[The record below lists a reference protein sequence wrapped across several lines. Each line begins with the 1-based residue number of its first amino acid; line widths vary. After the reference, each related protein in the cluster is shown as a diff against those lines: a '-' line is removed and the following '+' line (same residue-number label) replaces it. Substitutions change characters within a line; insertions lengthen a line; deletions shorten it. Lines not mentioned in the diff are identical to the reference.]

1 MRAPLPL
8 LCLTIAISP
17 LLASCD
23 NPAAPAKAA
32 ANTANSA
39 IKPRDGGD
47 ITFGVTTEPVCFDPH
62 NSSQQ
67 NAFLVIRNYI
77 DSLVGKQADGTFAPW
92 LAKSWSISDDGL
104 SYSFK
109 LREDVTFSDG
119 TPFDGAAV
127 KANLDWTKDPAH
139 TANAAAFLEY
149 YDHTEVVS
157 PHEVKIVLSKADSA
171 FLESLSSVKL
181 GFLSPKTLAKGGD
194 LCKGGP
200 NLVGTGPFVFD
211 QYTRGQSARFVK
223 NPNYHW
229 GPAYAAHQGPAYL
242 NSVTYRF
249 LPEYAVRAGALSSG
263 QVDLIEGVQP
273 TDRALFENAQGFQFL
288 TGPSAET
295 SFTLNLNYTAAPT
308 DDVRVRRALRDG
320 FDLDAIVKN
329 IYLGTLP
336 RAWSNIGPDNTAYNK
351 GLQGTWGNDVAG
363 ANQLLDAAGWTGRD
377 ADGYRTRDGERLRV
391 EVGYPQPYVRDNRD
405 LLIQQIQ
412 AAVKKN
418 LNLQLDLR
426 IISSGEWVKSIA
438 DGSWHV
444 YPNTLNPSDAALSL
458 RDVLGASGFLYRGI
472 KAPDPEITGLIDQA
486 RATTDL
492 AKRQPILDQIQKLA
506 VDKAYIIPLFAP
518 NYQLAARS
526 TLHGLNFEVQLDAPS
541 NLYDVWSEEK
551 AQ

>member
-1 MRAPLPL
+1 MKAPLPL
-8 LCLTIAISP
+8 LCLAVAISP

-23 NPAAPAKAA
+23 SGTSTPTAVAK
-32 ANTANSA
+32 TQNSSLT
-39 IKPRDGGD
+39 PRNGGD

-77 DSLVGKQADGTFAPW
+77 DSLVGKKADGTFAPW
-92 LAKSWSISDDGL
+92 LAKSWSISADGL
-104 SYSFK
+104 TYAFT
-109 LREDVTFSDG
+109 LRDDVSFSDG
-119 TPFDGAAV
+119 TPFDAEAV

-149 YDHTEVVS
+149 YDHTDVLS
-157 PHEVKIVLSKADSA
+157 AHEVKIVLSKPDSA
-171 FLESLSSVKL
+171 FTESLSSVKL
-181 GFLSPKTLAKGGD
+181 GFLSPRTLAKGGD
-194 LCKGGP
+194 LCAGGAG
-200 NLVGTGPFVFD
+200 LVGTGPFIFE
-211 QYTRGQSARFVK
+211 QYVRGQSARFVK
-223 NPNYHW
+223 NPNYNW
-229 GPAYAAHQGPAYL
+229 APAYAAHQGAAYL
-242 NSVTYRF
+242 DSVTYRF

-273 TDRALFENAQGFQFL
+273 TDRALFENAQGFQLL

-308 DDVRVRRALRDG
+308 DDVRVRQALRDG

-351 GLQGTWGNDVAG
+351 ALKGAWGNDVAG
-363 ANQLLDAAGWTGRD
+363 ANTLLDQAGWTARD
-377 ADGYRTRDGERLRV
+377 AEGYRTRDGQRLRI

-405 LLIQQIQ
+405 LLTQQIQ

-472 KAPDPEITGLIDQA
+472 KTPDAEIVGLIDQA

-492 AKRQPILDQIQKLA
+492 GKRQPILDRIQKLA

-518 NYQLAARS
+518 NYQLAARD

-541 NLYDVWSEEK
+541 NLYDVWSEQK
-551 AQ
+551 AR